1 MPQSLIPRRLF
12 CCFATR
18 STIRHLPTPSETLP
32 PRRAARMITR
42 FLTSVSTAFSPFNP
56 KSGKTARNFLALLPP
71 NARSTMKIDVKQL
84 SRADADKP
92 GLLALK
98 FSNTREHSLVVRHL
112 LTQCHRRWQRNEPR
126 FGHLEDQGHHDRS
139 GQTLAHAR
147 QKGRACW
154 LDSLRLVQFHF
165 ALGGA
170 RRFMVITATC
180 WSLGFRFDPVHS
192 QSSNHVYM
200 LAFATKLRHA
210 HTTFNTQHST
220 KICAIHFSLHVD
232 VCI

>member
-98 FSNTREHSLVVRHL
+98 FKDGKEMNLDLDTLKIKDIMTEVDRHSRMLGRK
-112 LTQCHRRWQRNEPR
+112 E
-126 FGHLEDQGHHDRS
+126 E
-139 GQTLAHAR
+139 LA
-147 QKGRACW
+147 G
-154 LDSLRLVQFHF
+154 
-165 ALGGA
+165 
-170 RRFMVITATC
+170 
-180 WSLGFRFDPVHS
+180 
-192 QSSNHVYM
+192 
-200 LAFATKLRHA
+200 
-210 HTTFNTQHST
+210 
-220 KICAIHFSLHVD
+220 
-232 VCI
+232 